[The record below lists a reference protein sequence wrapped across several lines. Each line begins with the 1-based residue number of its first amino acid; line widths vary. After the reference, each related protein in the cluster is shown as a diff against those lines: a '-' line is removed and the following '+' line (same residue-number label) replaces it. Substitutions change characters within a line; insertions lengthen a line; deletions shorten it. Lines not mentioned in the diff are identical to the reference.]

1 MAEKLGFKKNGEAAF
16 MGGYLKPVRSLPGRA
31 GFRTGISLRASC
43 GGISRFPKAGSPEPL
58 KSGSSKLPKPD
69 SSEDRFILFVSF
81 PYFGRSSKET
91 TLSPE
96 GESVKLL
103 DFKRLGVGF
112 RSRGP
117 EVSREKER
125 DSIGE
130 VSMEGE
136 GGLSVEKG
144 EVLVHQA
151 QYMLFSDSKLYAHT
165 CF

>member
-1 MAEKLGFKKNGEAAF
+1 MAEKLGLKKNGEAASV
-16 MGGYLKPVRSLPGRA
+16 GGYLEGARSLPGRA
-31 GFRTGISLRASC
+31 GFRTGISLRTFFR
-43 GGISRFPKAGSPEPL
+43 GIFPKAGSPELL
-58 KSGSSKLPKPD
+58 KSGSSTLPKPD

-112 RSRGP
+112 HSREPGL
-117 EVSREKER
+117 SEKER

-130 VSMEGE
+130 ISVEGE
-136 GGLSVEKG
+136 GGVSVEKG

-151 QYMLFSDSKLYAHT
+151 QYMLFNDSKLYAHT